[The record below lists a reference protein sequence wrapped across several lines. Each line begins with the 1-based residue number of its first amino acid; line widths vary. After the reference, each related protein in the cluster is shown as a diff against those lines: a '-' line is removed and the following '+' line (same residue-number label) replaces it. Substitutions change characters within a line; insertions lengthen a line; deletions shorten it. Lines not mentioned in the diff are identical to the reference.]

1 MAIGLHSAGHV
12 YETFDSGWAEGC
24 QYVACA
30 YHRLCVH
37 EEVGL
42 NAVRLL
48 LPDWSG
54 CSEAV
59 DSTAADYLLKAEA
72 LNLQIIL
79 EVPALPG
86 SWSWNLL
93 ADMFEQFTTGNR
105 LMWLSRSELHTYHT
119 LDLVGFSHG
128 LSISFLLHLNRDQQ
142 WISGLIC
149 KSIFHSHCF
158 FSGRWLLC
166 KLLYIPLVS
175 RCHTMSFR
183 EIGLVTQGKPY
194 EDWLRSLARSVSLM
208 KCVTWRW
215 RSNKGWKRFQE
226 AEAEPNFIHLAIP
239 QLEIIHQDVQQVAWG
254 HGCSFAQD
262 SRSFSGCWF
271 GGCFASGWTHTG
283 HSLDGRVSGNHH
295 VRHHHFQETFQA
307 GEGPQAFRF
316 VGRCRKSF
324 DWMLSWK
331 FWTLYKH
338 HTRMAT
344 TCQRHAK
351 TIAIPAPICFGE
363 TFPGPLRLL
372 LAATRRTGRRV
383 SRSPLPKWPG
393 I

>member
-1 MAIGLHSAGHV
+1 
-12 YETFDSGWAEGC
+12 
-24 QYVACA
+24 
-30 YHRLCVH
+30 
-37 EEVGL
+37 
-42 NAVRLL
+42 
-48 LPDWSG
+48 
-54 CSEAV
+54 
-59 DSTAADYLLKAEA
+59 
-72 LNLQIIL
+72 
-79 EVPALPG
+79 
-86 SWSWNLL
+86 
-93 ADMFEQFTTGNR
+93 
-105 LMWLSRSELHTYHT
+105 
-119 LDLVGFSHG
+119 
-128 LSISFLLHLNRDQQ
+128 
-142 WISGLIC
+142 
-149 KSIFHSHCF
+149 
-158 FSGRWLLC
+158 
-166 KLLYIPLVS
+166 
-175 RCHTMSFR
+175 MSFR

-215 RSNKGWKRFQE
+215 RSSKGWKRFQE
-226 AEAEPNFIHLAIP
+226 AEPEPNFIHVAIP

-295 VRHHHFQETFQA
+295 VRHHHFQETFRA

-351 TIAIPAPICFGE
+351 TIAIQAPFVLGKRFQDRCACFLQLPEGQVGESQEVLYQSGLASNWSLEFSWIICWH
-363 TFPGPLRLL
+363 
-372 LAATRRTGRRV
+372 V
-383 SRSPLPKWPG
+383 CKHQS
-393 I
+393 